1 MLFIL
6 ILQVISAVAF
16 SVTKVMPFRGFSCI
30 IQKKC
35 MYAQNINTLR
45 CRFGVC
51 LFQDC
56 SLVFW

>member
-30 IQKKC
+30 IQIRGRQLEKH
-35 MYAQNINTLR
+35 LR
-45 CRFGVC
+45 VKFRKAEK
-51 LFQDC
+51 
-56 SLVFW
+56 W